1 VSWSSSVGSPSVGS
15 TAVVAT
21 GLVKT
26 YHPSWPGVDD
36 AEVPEVR
43 AVRGVSLSLGTGEVT
58 VLAGPSG
65 SGKTTLVNLLAGFE
79 QPDEGTIEW
88 VSATVAPGATPGWSE
103 LAVVP
108 QALGLLDELT
118 VAENVALPLRIRDGR
133 VDEAG
138 RRRVAALLEQ
148 LGVGHVAD
156 HRPSEAS
163 LGEQQR
169 GAIARALVL
178 GPRVLILD
186 EPTAHQD
193 LRSTA
198 RIVDAIG
205 DAAFAGAAVLAA
217 THDAAVLDIAHRTI
231 RMADGLLT

>member
-1 VSWSSSVGSPSVGS
+1 MSDVP
-15 TAVVAT
+15 AVVAN

-26 YHPSWPGVDD
+26 YHPSWPGVNDD
-36 AEVPEVR
+36 EVPEVR
-43 AVRGVSLSLGTGEVT
+43 AVRGVSLSLGAGEVT
-58 VLAGPSG
+58 VLVGPSG

-79 QPDEGTIEW
+79 QPDAGTVEW
-88 VSATVAPGATPGWSE
+88 TGSSGADGTAPGWSE

-138 RRRVAALLEQ
+138 ERWVAALLEQ
-148 LGVGHVAD
+148 LGVGHVAG

-163 LGEQQR
+163 VGEQQR

-178 GPRVLILD
+178 EPHVIILD

-198 RIVDAIG
+198 GIVDAIG
-205 DAAFAGAAVLAA
+205 RAAFNGAAVLAA
-217 THDAAVLDIAHRTI
+217 THDAAVLDIAHRTV
-231 RMADGLLT
+231 RMTDGRLL